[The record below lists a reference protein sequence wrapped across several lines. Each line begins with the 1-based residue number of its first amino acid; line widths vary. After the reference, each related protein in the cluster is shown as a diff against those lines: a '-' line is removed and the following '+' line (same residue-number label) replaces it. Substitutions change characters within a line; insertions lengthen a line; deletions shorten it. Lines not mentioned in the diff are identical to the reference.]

1 MGESAGFHI
10 ADLRDAMSF
19 LWRRWKI
26 ILAFTAIALLIGVL
40 YIARATPLYT
50 ATVQLL
56 IDPQKSKV
64 VGEDLVS
71 ADTVLDAVALDSQMT
86 ILKSS
91 VLLQYVV
98 EREGLLN
105 DPEFGGASASRVMA
119 SAERQ
124 GPGRPA
130 SGRSSEKDET
140 YARRAQE

>member
-1 MGESAGFHI
+1 MGELANFHI

-26 ILAFTAIALLIGVL
+26 ILAFTAIAPLIGAL
-40 YIARATPLYT
+40 YIARATPHYT

-64 VGEDLVS
+64 VEEDLVS

-105 DPEFGGASASRVMA
+105 DPEFGGDSASRVMSQRGA
-119 SAERQ
+119 
-124 GPGRPA
+124 PGA
-130 SGRSSEKDET
+130 GSSGL
-140 YARRAQE
+140 RALVGE